1 MCGVSYLAMSNRWQW
16 NHYEIEEAAS
26 DATKAWHEQISGL
39 PESPA
44 IYLWRLRFGAR
55 LEQRGGMKAFMVQLN
70 QELEKPVGSVEPVM
84 MGTTVLIG
92 HTKIGG
98 GKLSEKK
105 QQFLFDNYG
114 NEAARA
120 DIVHFYES
128 LDCFA
133 PVLYVGKSQAVRTR
147 LKQHLDGETN
157 LRSYLHDSLER
168 DWRSVTLSVLPLPAA
183 VCKQDPALSAELLG
197 VFEMITQLALAP
209 HGVIRQG

>member
-1 MCGVSYLAMSNRWQW
+1 MSNQWQW
-16 NHYEIEEAAS
+16 HDYAIEEAAS
-26 DATKAWHEQISGL
+26 DATAAWHEQISIL

-55 LEQRGGMKAFMVQLN
+55 LEQRNSMKTFMEQLN
-70 QELEKPVGSVEPVM
+70 QELEKPVGSLEAGM

-92 HTKIGG
+92 RTKIGG

-105 QQFLFDNYG
+105 RQFLLTKYG
-114 NEAARA
+114 SEQARA
-120 DIVHFYES
+120 DLVQFYES
-128 LDCFA
+128 LDRFS
-133 PVLYVGKSQAVRTR
+133 PVLYVGKSQTVRTR